1 MVFKRKNIVNDIID
15 EALNIYSSTGNRW
28 FRLWATPKIFR
39 KINKL
44 ATNYSNYRTSG
55 VSKNNGDTDYGVKT
69 FTTMGITFYISIDD
83 TIKDFKLT
91 KIHDKI

>member
-1 MVFKRKNIVNDIID
+1 MERRKRDIVNDIID
-15 EALNIYSSTGNRW
+15 EALNINSGLNSRR
-28 FRLWATPKIFR
+28 FRLWVTPKIFR

-44 ATNYSNYRTSG
+44 TTSYSNYRVSG
-55 VSKNNGDTDYGVKT
+55 VTKNNGDTDYGVKT
-69 FTTMGITFYISIDD
+69 FTIMGITFYISIDD